1 MAPFY
6 KFDFFGEQT
15 SFIIAVVIGIS
26 FGFWLERAGFAES
39 RKLALQFYFREMT
52 VLKVMFT
59 AIVVAMLGLAY
70 LTLFGGLDISEV
82 YINPTYMCAQAVGG
96 LMLGAG
102 MVIVG
107 FCPGTSVVGAAI
119 GRIDAYVYLAGV
131 LFGMLVFGEI
141 FPWIEGLYLSGDM
154 GRVTLMDYF
163 STSTGIMVFL
173 VMIMAVGMFFG
184 GEWLE
189 KKFRTEGV
197 Q

>member
-6 KFDFFGEQT
+6 QFDFFGEQT
-15 SFIIAVVIGIS
+15 SFIIAVLIGIS

-39 RKLALQFYFREMT
+39 RKLALQFYFKEMT

-70 LTLFGGLDISEV
+70 LTLFGELDINMV
-82 YINPTYMCAQAVGG
+82 YINPTFLGAQAVGG

-102 MVIVG
+102 MVIGG
-107 FCPGTSVVGAAI
+107 FCPGTSVVGASI
-119 GRIDAYVYLAGV
+119 GRIDAYLFLAGV
-131 LFGMLVFGEI
+131 FFGMLVFGEI

-154 GRVTLMDYF
+154 GRITLMEYF
-163 STSTGIMVFL
+163 DTTTGIIIFL
-173 VMIMAVGMFFG
+173 VMIMAVGMFLG

-189 KKFRTEGV
+189 KKFRTGEA